1 MDVHIRSFTCAGGRH
16 RTGVSGGNI
25 SDDSVIYQRG
35 TRAEFGAAQYVR
47 DVRQPMVK
55 DLPIHDEPGAWSRFE
70 EEALPHSDR
79 LFRLAMW
86 LERNRSDAEDAVQE
100 TMVQAMRSFHRFQPG
115 TNCRAWLITILQ
127 RVISNRRRA
136 RGRSILV
143 SDPDD
148 LIAQTVPF
156 VPPVPQELTD
166 ELVLGSLRR
175 LPLVFQE
182 VILLC
187 DVEDLSY
194 KEAADA
200 LDVPVGTVMSRL
212 HRGRARLRSELAA
225 ADAALVRRPGIR
237 DEVSLGREKVE
248 AS

>member
-1 MDVHIRSFTCAGGRH
+1 MIYLGGATIDCA
-16 RTGVSGGNI
+16 
-25 SDDSVIYQRG
+25 
-35 TRAEFGAAQYVR
+35 AARYVR
-47 DVRQPMVK
+47 NLQQPMVEQSRVRD
-55 DLPIHDEPGAWSRFE
+55 DLNGWRTFE

-86 LERNRSDAEDAVQE
+86 LERNRADAEDAVQE
-100 TMVQAMRSFHRFQPG
+100 TMMQAMRSFHRFQPG

-127 RVISNRRRA
+127 RIISNRRRA

-148 LIAQTVPF
+148 RIAQTVAF

-166 ELVLGSLRR
+166 EIVLSSLRQ

-200 LDVPVGTVMSRL
+200 LDIPVGTVMSRL
-212 HRGRARLRSELAA
+212 HRGRARLRVELSA
-225 ADAALVRRPGIR
+225 ADAALTRQPAVV
-237 DEVSLGREKVE
+237 DEVGLASEKVG

>member
-1 MDVHIRSFTCAGGRH
+1 MIYLSGV
-16 RTGVSGGNI
+16 RT
-25 SDDSVIYQRG
+25 Q
-35 TRAEFGAAQYVR
+35 FGAPQYVR
-47 DVRQPMVK
+47 NIQPMSEESHV
-55 DLPIHDEPGAWSRFE
+55 HRESASWSTFE
-70 EEALPHSDR
+70 EEVLPHADR

-86 LERNRSDAEDAVQE
+86 LERNRADAEDAVQE
-100 TMVQAMRSFHRFQPG
+100 TMVQAMRSFHRYQPG

-127 RVISNRRRA
+127 RIVSNRRRA

-148 LIAQTVPF
+148 RIAETVSF

-166 ELVLGSLRR
+166 ELVLGSLRG

-194 KEAADA
+194 KEAAEA

-212 HRGRARLRSELAA
+212 HRGRARLRASLTA
-225 ADAALVRRPGIR
+225 ADALPVSRPAVQDPGAIR
-237 DEVSLGREKVE
+237 FQKVEVS
-248 AS
+248 